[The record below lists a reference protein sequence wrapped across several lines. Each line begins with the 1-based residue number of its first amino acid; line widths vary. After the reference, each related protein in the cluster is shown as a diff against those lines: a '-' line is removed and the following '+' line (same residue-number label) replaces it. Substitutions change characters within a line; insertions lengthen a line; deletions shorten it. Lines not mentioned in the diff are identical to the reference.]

1 MRRVADLWRR
11 AAKDANQVLIHWS
24 DLYRELLASIGALAS
39 DTTVADGEM
48 PELLLEVD
56 VQVRFRWIMLG
67 REPQRVRGFNHCPHR
82 LRIFR

>member
-39 DTTVADGEM
+39 DTTVADGE
-48 PELLLEVD
+48 
-56 VQVRFRWIMLG
+56 I
-67 REPQRVRGFNHCPHR
+67 RER
-82 LRIFR
+82 LRSLVKLRTALDLRIGEAPTA